1 MLCVVTD
8 VKCLV
13 ELLNC
18 PKLYHVLWKIRSRLN
33 HPLQEI
39 LVRWLLKLISCVLL
53 FLLAWMYCR
62 FLFQVI
68 HLWEWE
74 NNLNLQLGSSQITKA
89 DISHFF
95 EYYLYT
101 VTVIHDCTLYS
112 HLRWHVMYKCSGHIE
127 LIHGYIYIHI
137 TQIHNWHAN
146 CWACLG
152 NNNSEVDMIIELHTL
167 ATTCKGWKFIKSVG
181 TRLVQE

>member
-127 LIHGYIYIHI
+127 LIHVFWIY
-137 TQIHNWHAN
+137 
-146 CWACLG
+146 
-152 NNNSEVDMIIELHTL
+152 LHTL
-167 ATTCKGWKFIKSVG
+167 RKYITGMQIAELALGIIIAKLIWLSNFTH
-181 TRLVQE
+181 